1 MKRHPAARAVLAV
14 LIVAVL
20 AGEVWWLAPHFAEA
34 GRALVHPQWAW
45 LAIAIVAE
53 MVSMITFARL
63 QRTMLTAGGVCVP
76 FHRAVVLTFAANVM
90 SVTLP
95 AGPAVSTSYTYKHMR
110 QWGADAPLVTF
121 SLVAS
126 GILSTITLVIIGVLG
141 GALAGR
147 QPNPVI
153 LTVEVAGVIALA
165 LALRRLAHRPD
176 LVLRLSTVSLHAYN
190 KLRRRPRDTDI
201 ERLDAFLEELAVI
214 HPRGRDW
221 GRGLL
226 FSALNWTTD
235 FICLFAAARAIG
247 AGGLTLGV
255 ALIAYAAGM
264 AASSVPLLPGGLG
277 IVDGAMI
284 LALSQG
290 GLSGGQATAGV
301 AVYRLISF
309 FLVALIGA
317 GAWLLVRHADA
328 RLAVQARAVAAAC
341 TSGWQAIRPKTWP
354 GPVSA
359 APPAGPEGDNGN
371 HGER

>member
-14 LIVAVL
+14 LIVAIL

-34 GRALVHPQWAW
+34 GRALARPQWAW

-126 GILSTITLVIIGVLG
+126 GILSTMTLVIIGVLG

-165 LALRRLAHRPD
+165 VGLRRLAHRPD

-226 FSALNWTTD
+226 FSALNWTAD
-235 FICLFAAARAIG
+235 FVCLFAACRAIG

-290 GLSGGQATAGV
+290 GLSGGHATAGV

-341 TSGWQAIRPKTWP
+341 TSGWQAIRAKTWP
-354 GPVSA
+354 GPA
-359 APPAGPEGDNGN
+359 AVPPPAGPEGDNGN

>member
-1 MKRHPAARAVLAV
+1 MKRHRVARAVVAV
-14 LIVAVL
+14 LIVAIL
-20 AGEVWWLAPHFAEA
+20 AGEVYWLAPHFAQA
-34 GRALVHPQWAW
+34 GHALAHPRWAW
-45 LAIAIVAE
+45 LAIAIAAE
-53 MVSMITFARL
+53 MVSMTTFARL

-76 FHRAVVLTFAANVM
+76 LHRAVVLTFAANVM

-126 GILSTITLVIIGVLG
+126 GVLSTVTLVVIGVLG
-141 GALAGR
+141 AALAGR
-147 QPNPVI
+147 RPDPVV
-153 LTVEVAGVIALA
+153 LAAEVAAVIAVA
-165 LALRRLAHRPD
+165 IGLRRLAHRPD
-176 LVLRLSTVSLHAYN
+176 LVLRVSSAGLHAYN
-190 KLRRRPRDTDI
+190 KFRRRPRDTDI
-201 ERLDAFLEELAVI
+201 ERLEGFLAELAVI
-214 HPRGRDW
+214 HPGGRDW

-226 FSALNWTTD
+226 FASLNWTAD
-235 FICLFAAARAIG
+235 FICLFAACRAIG
-247 AGGLTLGV
+247 ASGLTLGV

-264 AASSVPLLPGGLG
+264 AASSIPLLPGGLG

-290 GLSGGQATAGV
+290 GLSSGHSAAGV

-328 RLAVQARAVAAAC
+328 RLAAPVRIAAAAC
-341 TSGWQAIRPKTWP
+341 SSSWQAIRIRTQSRA
-354 GPVSA
+354 VSV
-359 APPAGPEGDNGN
+359 PPQAGPERDNGK

>member
-1 MKRHPAARAVLAV
+1 M
-14 LIVAVL
+14 
-20 AGEVWWLAPHFAEA
+20 
-34 GRALVHPQWAW
+34 
-45 LAIAIVAE
+45 
-53 MVSMITFARL
+53 
-63 QRTMLTAGGVCVP
+63 
-76 FHRAVVLTFAANVM
+76 
-90 SVTLP
+90 
-95 AGPAVSTSYTYKHMR
+95 
-110 QWGADAPLVTF
+110 
-121 SLVAS
+121 
-126 GILSTITLVIIGVLG
+126 TLVIIGVLG

-165 LALRRLAHRPD
+165 VGLRRLAHRPD

-226 FSALNWTTD
+226 FSALNWTAD
-235 FICLFAAARAIG
+235 FVCLFAACRAIG

-290 GLSGGQATAGV
+290 GLSGGHATAGV

-341 TSGWQAIRPKTWP
+341 TSGWQAIRAKTWP
-354 GPVSA
+354 GPA
-359 APPAGPEGDNGN
+359 AVPPPAGPEGDNGN